1 MGNVFAPKLFRF
13 GFLFFFCLI
22 SFFFFLGSYRPR
34 PPISPR
40 WRWPPALDRMAKQDD
55 VVDVDVDVDA
65 AWRISFLEKKN
76 KQGKDSTNQK
86 KNARYGEILWRLSSE
101 ISSSLFLELHQLCEG
116 RGGHGGP

>member
-1 MGNVFAPKLFRF
+1 
-13 GFLFFFCLI
+13 
-22 SFFFFLGSYRPR
+22 
-34 PPISPR
+34 
-40 WRWPPALDRMAKQDD
+40 MAKQDD

-86 KNARYGEILWRLSSE
+86 KNARYGEILWRLRSE